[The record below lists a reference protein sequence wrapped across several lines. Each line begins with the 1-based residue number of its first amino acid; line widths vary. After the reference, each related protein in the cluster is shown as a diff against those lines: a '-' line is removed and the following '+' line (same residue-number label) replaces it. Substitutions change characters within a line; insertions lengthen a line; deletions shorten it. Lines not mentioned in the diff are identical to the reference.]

1 MYPKDKNIRLFN
13 KYSIIKFKKLM
24 AFPEACVGPCCEIV
38 DCEIMAP
45 LFEGFSFTSL

>member
-24 AFPEACVGPCCEIV
+24 AFPEAYVGPCCEI
-38 DCEIMAP
+38 MAP
-45 LFEGFSFTSL
+45 SFEVFSFTSL

>member
-13 KYSIIKFKKLM
+13 KYSIKFKKLM
-24 AFPEACVGPCCEIV
+24 AFPEAYVGTCCEIV

-45 LFEGFSFTSL
+45 LFEVFSITSL